1 MKRIKYIIIALL
13 FTGCSN
19 FLEEVSQDLVV
30 AKSVSDLDEVLLGS
44 VYVPSTEIK
53 TIGANTLVCP
63 WLNMLDDNVSTVR
76 NYTSGVGATTAWD
89 SRQAMF
95 GYVTWQY
102 EVGRNIT
109 GNGKADDDNTWNEMY
124 KRINIVNV
132 ILAELEDMSLDNDL
146 DRTNS
151 IRVKGECHFLR
162 AQFYLLLVNLY
173 ANAYTK
179 ESAATTLGVPLK
191 LTGYVEHDKDKN
203 PQFDRAPVAD
213 VYAQIVEDLKLSIS
227 YLTQS
232 PQKRPLHR
240 ASKEAAQLL
249 LSRVYLYMQDWEN
262 ARTTAGEFLQ
272 SKNTLMEM
280 EQSNSEDPFLSKENS
295 EVIFSQGPLNLQ
307 SMLTGEIGDFCIA
320 SDLYNLYDTTDLRRT
335 TFFAKNAKSDS
346 VGLSRKFRTGVH
358 ISHVS
363 DVFGLRTAEGF
374 LNMAEACAMLN
385 DADANNWLTQ
395 LRRTRIRSY
404 QPVSYSGR
412 ELIDQIRLE
421 RRKELCF
428 EGHRWFDLRRY
439 AVDAVASFKKQ
450 ITHEF
455 AVYSNDNRL
464 YYDYTFVFTLL
475 EDDLAYTFR
484 IPDPVL
490 NFDKGMPDNPRE
502 KRESQ
507 KLEEPKEPVE
517 PEKPIEPEI

>member
-13 FTGCSN
+13 FSGCSD
-19 FLEEVSQDLVV
+19 FLKEYSQDLVV

-44 VYVPSTEIK
+44 GYMPSIEIK
-53 TIGANTLVCP
+53 TIGANNLVCP
-63 WLNMLDDNVSTVR
+63 WLNMLDDNVNTVR
-76 NYTSGVGATTAWD
+76 NYMTGVGALTTWE
-89 SRQAMF
+89 SRKSMF

-102 EVGRNIT
+102 EVGRNIN
-109 GNGKADDDNTWNEMY
+109 GNAKADDDNAWNDLY
-124 KRINIVNV
+124 RRINVVNV
-132 ILAELEDMSLDNDL
+132 ILAEMEEMGLNNDL

-162 AQFYLLLVNLY
+162 AQFYLLLVNIY

-179 ESAATTLGVPLK
+179 ETAATTLGVPLK
-191 LTGYVEHDKDKN
+191 LTGYVEHDKDKT
-203 PQFDRAPVAD
+203 PQFDRAPVAE

-249 LSRVYLYMQDWEN
+249 LSRVYLYMQDWKN
-262 ARTTAGEFLQ
+262 AREAAGEFLK
-272 SKNTLMEM
+272 SKNTLAEM
-280 EQSNSEDPFLSKENS
+280 NQSDAEEPFLSKENS

-307 SMLTGEIGDFCIA
+307 SILTAEVGDFCIT
-320 SDLYNLYDTTDLRRT
+320 SDLYNLYDTTDFRKT
-335 TFFAKNAKSDS
+335 TFFGKNTRSDS
-346 VGLSRKFRTGVH
+346 ISLSRKFRTGVH
-358 ISHVS
+358 ISHIS

-374 LNMAEACAMLN
+374 LNMAEACAMLG

-395 LRRTRIRSY
+395 LRRTRIKNY

-412 ELIDQIRLE
+412 ELIDQVRLE

-439 AVDAVASFKKQ
+439 AVNTAASFKKQ

-455 AVYSNDNRL
+455 VVYSDNNRL
-464 YYDYTFVFTLL
+464 FYDYTFVFTLL
-475 EDDLAYTFR
+475 EDDPAYTFR
-484 IPDPVL
+484 IPDSVL
-490 NFDKGMPDNPRE
+490 EFDKGMPDNPRE
-502 KRESQ
+502 KREQ
-507 KLEEPKEPVE
+507 EKLKEPEEPE
-517 PEKPIEPEI
+517 EPEI